1 MKEHPHSIV
10 LIIEQDSFEIDG
22 KKFYWM
28 SIAEMEQDKRIMEV
42 NSDIVSII
50 CGRPH
55 AYMRKYGICRICFRN
70 LAYKGEIPGVK
81 KASW

>member
-1 MKEHPHSIV
+1 MEKTSMKIT
-10 LIIEQDSFEIDG
+10 QQRNR
-22 KKFYWM
+22 KFSTQAYT
-28 SIAEMEQDKRIMEV
+28 RCT
-42 NSDIVSII
+42 I

-55 AYMRKYGICRICFRN
+55 SVLRKYGICRVCFRE